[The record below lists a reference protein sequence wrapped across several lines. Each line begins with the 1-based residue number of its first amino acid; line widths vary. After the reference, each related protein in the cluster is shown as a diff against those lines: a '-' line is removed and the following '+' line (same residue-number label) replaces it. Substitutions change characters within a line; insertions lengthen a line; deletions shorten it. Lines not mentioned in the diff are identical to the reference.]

1 MHISQIKPGDTLIAD
16 DGFDCLDT
24 GQSVVV
30 QDDGDGLFVPCRCGR
45 HGLDGQLDFDGNGN
59 LVGLYT
65 PVEFKSMQTG
75 AST

>member
-16 DGFDCLDT
+16 DGFDCLEH

-30 QDDGDGLFVPCRCGR
+30 EADGDYLFVPCKCGR
-45 HGLDGQLDFDGNGN
+45 HGLDGQLDFGGNGN
-59 LVGLYT
+59 LVGLYSA
-65 PVEFKSMQTG
+65 VEFKAMQTG